1 MYGKPKK
8 FHFKMPTAFTVLILL
23 TFVIGL
29 ITYLIPDVTNAKFS
43 DMITAPVS
51 GFSSAM
57 DVSLFVLVLGG
68 FLGIVTKTG
77 ALDAGIGVVVKKLN
91 GKELWLIPILM
102 FLISLGGTTYG
113 MAEETIAFYALVT
126 ATMVA
131 AGFDSITAA
140 STILLGSTVG
150 VLGSTVNPFV
160 VSVSIDAMS
169 NAGLQT
175 DQSIIIIVGTI
186 SWLVCYVLAAI
197 FVVRYAKKVKADKTK
212 TLLTAAEQAAVAE
225 RYGSGDEK
233 KESPVFTGKHKLVM
247 ILFALSFV
255 IMILSVIPWP
265 NFGVTLFEGTSFFSG
280 NDLGTW
286 WFSDLSVWFLFC
298 AVLIGV
304 VYGLKEKDIVH
315 SFISGSAD
323 MLSVALVIAVSR
335 GISVVMSTTGL
346 DMYILE
352 KASHALAGTS
362 SLLFTAL
369 AYVVFL
375 LLSFLIP
382 STSGLA
388 TVSMPIFGPLAAG
401 LGLAPEIVVCAL
413 SGACALINAVTP
425 TSGVL
430 MGGISISRIEFST
443 WLKYIWKIVAV
454 LTIVHIL
461 ILSVAMVIF

>member
-1 MYGKPKK
+1 MKEKRK
-8 FHFKMPTAFTVLILL
+8 FKMPTAFTVLIILI
-23 TFVIGL
+23 FVIGI
-29 ITYLIPDVTNAKFS
+29 ITYFIPDVKNAKLS
-43 DMITAPVS
+43 DMMSAPVE
-51 GFSSAM
+51 GFKSAM

-140 STILLGSTVG
+140 STILLGSTTG

-160 VSVSIDAMS
+160 VSVSIDAMDK
-169 NAGLQT
+169 AGIKANP
-175 DQSIIIIVGTI
+175 SIIIIVGTI
-186 SWLVCYVLAAI
+186 SWLICYVIAAG
-197 FVVRYAKKVKADKTK
+197 FVMRYAKKVKADKAA
-212 TLLTAAEQAAVAE
+212 TLLTKEEQAAVAE
-225 RYGSGDEK
+225 RYGTEEK
-233 KESPVFTGKHKLVM
+233 EGEDIIFTGKHKLVM

-255 IMILSVIPWP
+255 VMIISVIPWS
-265 NFGVTLFEGTSFFSG
+265 NFGINIFSGTGLLTG

-286 WFSDLSVWFLFC
+286 WFSDLSIWFLFC
-298 AVLIGV
+298 SIIIGL
-304 VYGLKEKDIVH
+304 VYGLKENDIVH

-335 GISVVMSTTGL
+335 GISVIMSTTGL

-352 KASHALAGTS
+352 KASNALAGTS

-401 LGLAPEIVVCAL
+401 LGLAPEIVVCVL

-443 WLKYIWKIVAV
+443 WLKYIWKIVLA
-454 LTIVHIL
+454 LIIVHIV
-461 ILSVAMVIF
+461 ILSIAMVVF

>member
-1 MYGKPKK
+1 
-8 FHFKMPTAFTVLILL
+8 
-23 TFVIGL
+23 
-29 ITYLIPDVTNAKFS
+29 
-43 DMITAPVS
+43 
-51 GFSSAM
+51 
-57 DVSLFVLVLGG
+57 
-68 FLGIVTKTG
+68 
-77 ALDAGIGVVVKKLN
+77 
-91 GKELWLIPILM
+91 
-102 FLISLGGTTYG
+102 
-113 MAEETIAFYALVT
+113 
-126 ATMVA
+126 
-131 AGFDSITAA
+131 
-140 STILLGSTVG
+140 
-150 VLGSTVNPFV
+150 
-160 VSVSIDAMS
+160 
-169 NAGLQT
+169 
-175 DQSIIIIVGTI
+175 
-186 SWLVCYVLAAI
+186 
-197 FVVRYAKKVKADKTK
+197 
-212 TLLTAAEQAAVAE
+212 
-225 RYGSGDEK
+225 
-233 KESPVFTGKHKLVM
+233 
-247 ILFALSFV
+247 
-255 IMILSVIPWP
+255 
-265 NFGVTLFEGTSFFSG
+265 
-280 NDLGTW
+280 
-286 WFSDLSVWFLFC
+286 
-298 AVLIGV
+298 
-304 VYGLKEKDIVH
+304 DIVH